1 MKFALMMAWRD
12 FRSRPSR
19 FILYVAAIAI
29 GVGSLTAI
37 DSFRRELESSINR
50 QGRDLLGADL
60 QLRSR
65 RPFTPE
71 QEALV
76 DSWTGRKARSL
87 SYRTLLLDPVSGASR
102 LVEVD
107 AVEQGFPFYGELVT
121 MPPGAGRSFQLHG
134 MLLVDHNL
142 MLQLGLTNGAQVSV
156 GGQTLQLAGAVMQS
170 PGEVPARS
178 LVAPRVYLPYS
189 VVDSERL
196 KQPGTLARFEYYLA
210 GAETTVSPE
219 RIKQMEEAARR
230 TGLNVETVQSRRE
243 QLMGSTDRIGRYLG
257 LIGFTSL
264 LIGCLGVMGAVHFF
278 ISTKKRTVAQLR
290 CIGAGLKEAAGMFVV
305 QLLSLAIAGS
315 TLGIGL
321 GALAGIYLPV
331 LIADFIPVPV
341 EFSLRT
347 ESVISAWLIGMLFTV
362 LSGMLPIT
370 QLRFISPLDSLRI
383 HSSATVARFDSVSF
397 SVEMLLF
404 IALTGFAVEQLGSF
418 KLAGMYLGGVAAVLA
433 LLLVTGLV
441 VRKLC
446 RLLFRAGWSYALRL
460 AVSSM
465 YRPQNQTSL
474 LIISMGMGVFLLN
487 MVDVMEQHVLND
499 VSQVNQSRPNIAM
512 IDIQVDQ
519 REDLLDILARYET
532 KSIYAEPMITM
543 RLAAING
550 MEISKLETEPEQER
564 PNWALKREYRTT
576 YRSEIK
582 SEIEE
587 VVDGVWVDADQR
599 GILPVPISMEKGIA
613 EALRVGVGDRMT
625 FDVHGEEIETV
636 VRNIREVNW
645 KSMQPNFF
653 VIFPRGVIED
663 APQTFLV
670 FCQMDDA
677 DQRASFQREVARQ
690 FPNVTAIDISMMMN
704 SVANMMKQL
713 AAAVRSIAWFT
724 IAAGFMILVAILRA
738 GWNQRLHEGVLLR
751 TIGAST
757 KLIVG
762 YQVFELCIL
771 AMAAIFS
778 GLVLSW
784 LAGGLVVHFAFELPF
799 RPDWLSPW
807 PQVVILVVIIIF
819 IGVLN
824 GWSATRM
831 KPAAAWRVFSMSAS

>member
-1 MKFALMMAWRD
+1 MKFAFMMAWRD
-12 FRSRPSR
+12 FRAKPSR
-19 FILYVAAIAI
+19 FLLYVAAIAI

-37 DSFRRELESSINR
+37 DSFRRELESAIKR

-60 QLRSR
+60 HLRSR
-65 RPFTPE
+65 RPFTAE
-71 QEALV
+71 QDAV
-76 DSWTGRKARSL
+76 VQTWTGRKARSL
-87 SYRTLLLDPVSGASR
+87 SYRTLLLDPASGATR
-102 LVEVD
+102 LVEVE
-107 AVEQGFPFYGELVT
+107 AVELGFPFYGEVSTL
-121 MPPGAGRSFQLHG
+121 PPEAARVYQQEGE
-134 MLLVDHNL
+134 LLADQNL
-142 MLQLGLTNGAQVSV
+142 LLQMGITNGTQVSV
-156 GGQTLQLAGAVMQS
+156 GGLALRLAGALVKS

-189 VVDSERL
+189 LVDSERL
-196 KQPGTLARFEYYLA
+196 KQPGTLARFEYFLA
-210 GAETTVSPE
+210 GVGVSEQPE
-219 RIKQMEEAARR
+219 RIMQVAEAARR
-230 TGLNVETVQSRRE
+230 AGLDVETVDSRRE
-243 QLMGSTDRIGRYLG
+243 QIMGSTDRIGRYLG

-264 LIGCLGVMGAVHFF
+264 LIGCLGVMGSVHFF

-290 CIGAGLKEAAGMFVV
+290 CMGAGLKEAAGMFVV
-305 QLLSLAIAGS
+305 QLVCLAITGS

-321 GALAGIYLPV
+321 GALAGMYLPV

-341 EFSLRT
+341 EFVLRT
-347 ESVISAWLIGMLFTV
+347 ESVVSAWLTGLLFTV

-370 QLRFISPLDSLRI
+370 QLRLIRPLDSLRI
-383 HSSATVARFDSVSF
+383 HSGATTVRYDAASLNV
-397 SVEMLLF
+397 VLLLL

-418 KLAGMYLGGVAAVLA
+418 KLAGMYLGGVATV
-433 LLLVTGLV
+433 LLLLLATGLM

-446 RLLFRAGWSYALRL
+446 RMLFRTGWPYALRL

-499 VSQVNQSRPNIAM
+499 VSQENQSRPNIAM

-519 REDLLDILARYET
+519 RQVLLDTLSRYQT
-532 KSIYAEPMITM
+532 QSIYTEPMITM

-550 MEISKLETEPEQER
+550 TEVARLENESGRNR

-576 YRSEIK
+576 YRSEMK
-582 SEIEE
+582 PEIEA
-587 VVDGVWVDADQR
+587 VVDGVWVEAEQR
-599 GILPVPISMEKGIA
+599 GTRPVPISLEKGIA
-613 EALRVGVGDRMT
+613 EALGVGVGDRLT
-625 FDVHGEEIETV
+625 FDIHGEEMDAV
-636 VRNIREVNW
+636 VQNLRKVNW

-677 DQRASFQREVARQ
+677 NQRASFQREVALM
-690 FPNVTAIDISMMMN
+690 FPNVTAIDISMMMDA
-704 SVANMMKQL
+704 VADMMKQL
-713 AAAVRSIAWFT
+713 AAAVRTIAWFT
-724 IAAGFMILVAILRA
+724 IAAGFLVLVAILRA

-757 KLIVG
+757 NLIIR
-762 YQVFELCIL
+762 YQMLELCIL
-771 AMAAIFS
+771 ALAAIFS

-784 LAGGLVVHFAFELPF
+784 LAGGLVVQLVFELPF

-807 PQVVILVVIIIF
+807 PHVGMLMFIVLF
-819 IGVLN
+819 IGILN

-831 KPAAAWRVFSMSAS
+831 KPAAAWRVFSLSAS